1 MANVTDEYIRDR
13 SPEDYAKI
21 QQYQSDWQKARAAG
35 DQAGMTAAHDGAEAI
50 RAKYSYSGGEDGSKY
65 IPLDSGVKVLDGA
78 TINPTPAQ
86 EYEDDAPDYDRI
98 AEDLAAQ
105 TQASYDKY
113 QQEMGAAQQAQEKAF
128 QAAVDQ
134 SVNALESQKGGVK
147 QAGADADQA
156 AYDAYMQIMNPN
168 GAMAEQLAARGLTNS
183 GYSESSMVSAGNTLQ
198 TGLQENL
205 REVNRQIHE
214 IDLAIEQA
222 KLTGDM
228 QSAKQ
233 LAVYR
238 QQVAEQGLAL
248 QQQLTSIGMWGAEQ
262 SAAQNQQIF
271 QNAITEAGLTGEYGG
286 KKLPS
291 AQLEELELE
300 YYKYYL
306 DIYKNTGMS
315 QAQAELRAA
324 EAAAQEAEAAAKA
337 QQLNNK
343 YLQSQIGY

>member
-21 QQYQSDWQKARAAG
+21 QRYQSDWQKARAAG

-50 RAKYSYSGGEDGSKY
+50 RSKYSYSGGQDGSQY
-65 IPLDSGVKVLDGA
+65 IPLETKQEL
-78 TINPTPAQ
+78 TPAE
-86 EYEDDAPDYDRI
+86 EYEAEAPDYDKI

-113 QQEMGAAQQAQEKAF
+113 QQEMEAAQAAQEAAF
-128 QAAVDQ
+128 KAAVEQ

-168 GAMAEQLAARGLTNS
+168 GAMAEQLAARGLTQS

-205 REVNRQIHE
+205 RAVNEQLSQ

-228 QSAKQ
+228 QSAES
-233 LAVYR
+233 LAAYR
-238 QQVAEQGLAL
+238 QTVAEQGLQL

-262 SAAQNQQIF
+262 NAAQNQQNF
-271 QNAITEAGLTGEYGG
+271 QNAVTEAGITGSYGG

-306 DIYKNTGMS
+306 DIYKSTGMS
-315 QAQAELRAA
+315 QAQAELAAA
-324 EAAAQEAEAAAKA
+324 EAAAKEAEAAAKA
-337 QQLNNK
+337 QQINNK

>member
-1 MANVTDEYIRDR
+1 MANVTVTDEYIRDR

-21 QQYQSDWQKARAAG
+21 QQYQTDWQNARAAG

-50 RAKYSYSGGEDGSKY
+50 RAKYSYSGGQDGSQY
-65 IPLDSGVKVLDGA
+65 IPIGQQQ
-78 TINPTPAQ
+78 TPAQ
-86 EYEDDAPDYDRI
+86 QLQAEQVDYD
-98 AEDLAAQ
+98 ALAADLAAQ
-105 TQASYDKY
+105 TQASYDSY
-113 QQEMGAAQQAQEKAF
+113 AEQMAEAQAAQEAAF
-128 QAAVDQ
+128 KAAVDK
-134 SVNALESQKGGVK
+134 SVSALEGQKNGVK
-147 QAGADADQA
+147 QAGADADEA
-156 AYDAYMQIMNPN
+156 AYRAYMEIMNPN
-168 GAMAEQLAARGLTNS
+168 GAMAEQLAARGLTSS

-205 REVNRQIHE
+205 REVNRQLHE

-228 QSAKQ
+228 QSAEQ

-262 SAAQNQQIF
+262 TAAQNQQNF

-300 YYKYYL
+300 QYRYYL
-306 DIYKNTGMS
+306 DIFKKTGMS
-315 QAQAELRAA
+315 QAQAELAAA
-324 EAAAQEAEAAAKA
+324 EEAAKA
-337 QQLNNK
+337 AKLNNQ
-343 YLQSQIGY
+343 YMQGQIGY